1 MPEAMQATVP
11 PARSVAT
18 AAPLSASPPVD
29 SVARSRVAAGSAAEV
44 PANGQDD
51 RHASAGRQLLAAL
64 QDHFSYP
71 LRARRKGWEGDV
83 LLGVDLDESGVIA
96 EVRLLASSGYGV
108 LDRAAIASMRAV
120 GALEQSLAGRL
131 TVEVPVR
138 YRLIN

>member
-1 MPEAMQATVP
+1 MPESLPLIESGT
-11 PARSVAT
+11 PAEDYVANVSRE
-18 AAPLSASPPVD
+18 SAKE
-29 SVARSRVAAGSAAEV
+29 RV
-44 PANGQDD
+44 GQ
-51 RHASAGRQLLAAL
+51 RLLASL
-64 QDHFSYP
+64 RKHFAYP

-83 LLGVDLDESGVIA
+83 LLGVDLDEGGVIA

-120 GALEQSLAGRL
+120 GALEQRLAGGL